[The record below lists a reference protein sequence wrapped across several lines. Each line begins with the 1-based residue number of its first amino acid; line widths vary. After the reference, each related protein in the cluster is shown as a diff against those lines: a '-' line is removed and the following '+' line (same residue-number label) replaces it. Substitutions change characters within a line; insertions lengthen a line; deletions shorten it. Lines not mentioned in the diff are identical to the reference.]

1 MDFVNLYKK
10 YDDSLNINANKD
22 TQNWNLY
29 YIIIGIN
36 IGNNIL
42 FEIRNQKIFLMKINI
57 YKI

>member
-29 YIIIGIN
+29 YIIIG
-36 IGNNIL
+36 NNIL